1 MKVIIL
7 FLLLVSLC
15 GLLFSGWKAWE
26 QAVAY
31 EVETVKVIKRLDAG
45 SRLETTGQRLLEWI
59 SLGTYSG
66 YSDEL
71 QQILKQKKLQ
81 QGHGKS
87 AWQHTGVFF
96 IFVLTLT
103 GLAYALRSDWCDMAY
118 AMLGA
123 SIIALVVGLVT
134 PILTVSA
141 HQDLPVIGDTVL
153 QFQSKGIVST
163 IVALK
168 HAGNAWLALLLFLF
182 SVFIPI
188 VKTSLVAVTI
198 FARGH
203 KLSRKGLNWSR
214 SIGKWSMT
222 DVFVVAVLV
231 VFFANEQDGLTQAE
245 VQVGLCFF
253 AGYVVLS
260 LLGTSIIGHRLN
272 DGNGP
277 ESSTS

>member
-1 MKVIIL
+1 MKQLIL
-7 FLLLVSLC
+7 FLLLISIC

-31 EVETVKVIKRLDAG
+31 EVETLKVIKRLDA
-45 SRLETTGQRLLEWI
+45 SSKLESTGQRVLEWL

-71 QQILKQKKLQ
+71 QEIIKQKKLQ
-81 QGHGKS
+81 QGYGKS
-87 AWQHTGVFF
+87 AWLLTGIFF
-96 IFVLTLT
+96 IFALTLT
-103 GLAYALRSDWCDMAY
+103 GLAYAFRSDWCDMAY
-118 AMLGA
+118 AMLGT

-141 HQDLPVIGDTVL
+141 HQDLPVIGETVL
-153 QFQSKGIVST
+153 QFQSRGIVST
-163 IVALK
+163 IVGLK
-168 HAGNAWLALLLFLF
+168 NAGNFWLALLLFLF
-182 SVFIPI
+182 SVLIPI
-188 VKTSLVAVTI
+188 IKTSLVAVTI

-203 KLSRKGLNWSR
+203 KLSLKGLNWSR

-260 LLGTSIIGHRLN
+260 LLGTNIISRRLN
-272 DGNGP
+272 IEN
-277 ESSTS
+277 SNAKV